1 MIRSAFLGFAAI
13 LAAPVAAQQDSVP
26 YVPTPQPIVE
36 GMLDLAEVGADDSL
50 IDLGSG
56 DGRIVIAAARRGA
69 SALGIDRSSPLV
81 ARARMLARGEEL
93 PGRTR
98 FEQGDL
104 FEARIRDASVVTLYL
119 LPTVNVALRPKLLNE
134 LRPGTRVVSHAFDM
148 AEWSPDG
155 HRVVEEKNLYL
166 WIVPATVG
174 GTWRLMMPGG
184 RSGTLAFEQ
193 RFQRISGT
201 LDGAPIGRAAL
212 RGTRVSFVIATPEGQ
227 RRYHGIVGDRT
238 IEPDPAAPADAA
250 TGWQAERAD

>member
-1 MIRSAFLGFAAI
+1 M
-13 LAAPVAAQQDSVP
+13 AAPVAAQQDSVP
-26 YVPTPQPIVE
+26 YVPTPQAIVE
-36 GMLDLAEVGADDSL
+36 GMLDLAEVGPADNL

-119 LPTVNVALRPKLLNE
+119 LPTVNVALRPKLVNE
-134 LRPGTRVVSHAFDM
+134 LRPGTRIVSHAFDM

-155 HRVVEEKNLYL
+155 HRVVEERNLYL

-174 GTWRLMMPGG
+174 GTWRLTMPGG

-201 LDGAPIGRAAL
+201 LDGASIGRPTL
-212 RGTRVSFVIATPEGQ
+212 RGTRVSFVAATPGGQ
-227 RRYHGIVGDRT
+227 RLYQGIVGDRS

-250 TGWQAERAD
+250 TGWQAVRSD